1 MKLSQTEI
9 QQFLE
14 GEDPE
19 NYIVA
24 VEYDYRTS
32 SIYKIKED
40 PIKGKMIQK
49 DKFIPFCWVGDL
61 RQRNFYRN
69 NKAAQKEAMSKH
81 GILIHSLETQENDR
95 LEEGLRYMIKTTKTY
110 RNL

>member
-32 SIYKIKED
+32 SIYKIKETKLENL
-40 PIKGKMIQK
+40 PLTLIRM
-49 DKFIPFCWVGDL
+49 KFKF
-61 RQRNFYRN
+61 
-69 NKAAQKEAMSKH
+69 
-81 GILIHSLETQENDR
+81 T
-95 LEEGLRYMIKTTKTY
+95 
-110 RNL
+110 